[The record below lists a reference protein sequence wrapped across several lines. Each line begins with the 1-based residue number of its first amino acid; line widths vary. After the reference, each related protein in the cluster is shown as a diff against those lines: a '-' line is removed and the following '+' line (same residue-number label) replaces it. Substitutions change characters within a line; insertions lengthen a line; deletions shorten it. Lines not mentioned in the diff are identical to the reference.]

1 MEKFWNILDERLELV
16 KEALLLRDKLL
27 QGVKAKS
34 SPIHWMYGS
43 VARLN
48 AEDTIDWYLHSG
60 YSTISLGYIGIYE
73 MCLAMLGK
81 SNTTQEGHD
90 FALAVMKHLEEKAAY
105 WKEHVDGLQGCSV
118 YGTPSESLC
127 YKLNKTLKKRFGE
140 IKGITDKDWI
150 TNSYHVVVT
159 EDIDAFSKLKF
170 ESEFQE
176 HSKGGM
182 ISYIEIND
190 LNKNLEVLDEIV
202 QYMYENIQ
210 YAEINSSGCDICL
223 ACNYQGEMKI
233 DDNGHWYCPHCGN
246 KDMKQMYILKRI
258 CGYLS
263 NSSQAGGFNF
273 GKTMEIKNRVK
284 HI

>member
-1 MEKFWNILDERLELV
+1 MEKFWSILDERLELV

-34 SPIHWMYGS
+34 SPIHWMHGS
-43 VARLN
+43 VARLKPD
-48 AEDTIDWYLHSG
+48 DTIDWYLHSG

-73 MCLAMLGK
+73 MCMAMLGK
-81 SNTTQEGHD
+81 SNTTPEGHD
-90 FALAVMKHLEEKAAY
+90 FALAVLKHLEDKAQY
-105 WKEHVDGLQGCSV
+105 WKENVDGLQGCSV

-127 YKLNKTLKKRFGE
+127 YKFNKTLKKRFGE

-159 EDIDAFSKLKF
+159 EPIDAFSKLKF
-170 ESEFQE
+170 ESEFQK
-176 HSKGGM
+176 HSKGGL

-190 LNKNLEVLDEIV
+190 LTKNLEVLDEIV
-202 QYMYENIQ
+202 TFMYNNIQ
-210 YAEINSSGCDICL
+210 YSEINSTSGDVCS
-223 ACNYQGEMKI
+223 ACNYNGTMEI
-233 DDNGHWYCPHCGN
+233 DDEGHWYCPNCGN
-246 KDMKQMYILKRI
+246 KDLSKMYIVRRV

-263 NSSQAGGFNF
+263 DSGNGSGFNF
-273 GKTMEIKNRVK
+273 GKTMEMKNRVK